1 MPAQTTLAP
10 SEQTTGQDDLAAV
23 LERLSLTLELGKV
36 LAYFNGRPTWP
47 SGWSAAATRPR
58 TRGR

>member
-36 LAYFNGRPTWP
+36 LAYFNGRAITEGTTAFLKAVR
-47 SGWSAAATRPR
+47 S
-58 TRGR
+58 